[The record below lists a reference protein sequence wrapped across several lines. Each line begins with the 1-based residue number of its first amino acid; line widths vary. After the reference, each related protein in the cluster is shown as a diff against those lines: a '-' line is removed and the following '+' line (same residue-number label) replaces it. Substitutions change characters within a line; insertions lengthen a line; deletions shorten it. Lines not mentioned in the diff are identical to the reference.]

1 MKINKLDQDVNRT
14 ECFYLGYQFPYSRN
28 SFAKKWVACVAV
40 FVHRWLRV
48 IFGLICWL
56 TMTSYRQFLHKTTR
70 NYEFHQNKS
79 NFIKTDQQIFLINFY
94 FVLFESLHI
103 LSLNYWLN
111 ASISFCL
118 RMRCY
123 FRGFCVF
130 ETVRNE
136 FIKCVVFF
144 FSFKHWVK
152 RLNCF

>member
-1 MKINKLDQDVNRT
+1 MFL
-14 ECFYLGYQFPYSRN
+14 
-28 SFAKKWVACVAV
+28 
-40 FVHRWLRV
+40 
-48 IFGLICWL
+48 FGLPISEFQEFLRKKVSCLRCCFCSQMIESYIWINL
-56 TMTSYRQFLHKTTR
+56 LIDYDILPMTSYRQFLHKTTR

-144 FSFKHWVK
+144 FFI
-152 RLNCF
+152 